1 MKTVALCLCAS
12 AAVAA
17 CAPPPAAPDPGSSL
31 AQAQAQ
37 APAPAPRQCFFAG
50 NVNSYREAGPEAVNL
65 RVGASQV
72 WRLELFGNCPD
83 IRWSFGR
90 IALQQRGG
98 GSSICGGMQVD
109 VLTNDAG
116 RVRRCPV
123 RTVRRLSEG
132 EVAALPSD
140 QRP

>member
-1 MKTVALCLCAS
+1 MKAAALCLCAVL
-12 AAVAA
+12 AVSV
-17 CAPPPAAPDPGSSL
+17 CAPPPAAASYAGAPS
-31 AQAQAQ
+31 AQVR
-37 APAPAPRQCFFAG
+37 APRQCFFAS
-50 NVNSYREAGPEAVNL
+50 NVNNYREAGPEAVNL

-72 WRLELFGNCPD
+72 WRLEMLGSCPD
-83 IRWSFGR
+83 IGWSFGR

-98 GSSICGGMQVD
+98 GGAICRGMQVD
-109 VLTNDAG
+109 VLADDAG

-123 RTVRRLSEG
+123 RTVRRLSEA